1 MIKMI
6 QSKKRQSEFWTTL
19 PKRTFDEV
27 GTDNYDALLVVDTKR
42 TYQTHMGFGGAFSEA
57 AAHVFAK
64 TPHQEE
70 ALNAYFSEEGLKYNL
85 GRTVI
90 HSSDFS
96 VASRTYINEGDETLD
111 SFDLSFDDEAI
122 VPLIQR
128 ASKKAGG
135 LWLFASPWSP
145 PAFMKTNQNLYYG
158 GSLKPEYYTLW
169 AQYIIKYLKAMLDR
183 GITISALSIQNEPAA
198 NQTWESCHYTVE
210 EESKMVEVLYDALQ
224 EAKLDVKLIIWDHNR
239 DVYVERAHGVLKHA
253 KDKVWGVGHHWYV
266 SEDSQNLS
274 VIHDLYPDTHI
285 LFTEGCVELT
295 NPAFSFGDQAEDL
308 WKHGEHYGRNII
320 KDSLNYTEG
329 FVEWNLFLDDQG
341 GPNHVQNYCEAP
353 IMIDRQTGA
362 LTHNPSYY
370 YIGHFSRHIQPG
382 AKRVHIQRSV
392 HPTIYA
398 TAYQN
403 PSGEIVVVIQNE
415 GWLQNITL
423 YVDQKPLNVSLP
435 DRSITTFVI
444 SNKA

>member
-1 MIKMI
+1 
-6 QSKKRQSEFWTTL
+6 
-19 PKRTFDEV
+19 
-27 GTDNYDALLVVDTKR
+27 
-42 TYQTHMGFGGAFSEA
+42 
-57 AAHVFAK
+57 
-64 TPHQEE
+64 
-70 ALNAYFSEEGLKYNL
+70 
-85 GRTVI
+85 
-90 HSSDFS
+90 
-96 VASRTYINEGDETLD
+96 
-111 SFDLSFDDEAI
+111 
-122 VPLIQR
+122 
-128 ASKKAGG
+128 
-135 LWLFASPWSP
+135 
-145 PAFMKTNQNLYYG
+145 
-158 GSLKPEYYTLW
+158 
-169 AQYIIKYLKAMLDR
+169 MLDR

-210 EESKMVEVLYDALQ
+210 EESRMVEVLYDALK

-239 DVYVERAHGVLKHA
+239 DVYVERAHGVLKHL

-295 NPAFSFGDQAEDL
+295 NPAFSFGDKAEDL

-353 IMIDRQTGA
+353 IMIDRQTGV

-403 PSGEIVVVIQNE
+403 PNGEIVVVIQNE

-444 SNKA
+444 SNES